1 MKIVRIGL
9 ASALSAVVLVGSS
22 GCAKGPSVTTSEC
35 ALSRRLVD
43 ARARFEAGQ
52 PGEITIQDSN
62 GLIVYQFEGFDKL
75 NVDHPDP
82 EKSKYLLNGLV
93 VVRGRALAV
102 AYNARTYFSDLE
114 TFGSLVCAR
123 GAVLNEG
130 LEVDKFEID
139 TAKIRENP
147 TDTLEDPLDPTITIG
162 FRGATKGLPDV
173 NWNLVCLEGPRR
185 STVGQSVPALKVCPL
200 RVLYPKDSDDTL
212 VNALSSEG

>member
-139 TAKIRENP
+139 T
-147 TDTLEDPLDPTITIG
+147 EDPLDPTITIG

-212 VNALSSEG
+212 VNSLSSEG